1 MRKYVITQTKR
12 FIQNQSGVYIIFG
25 ALLTLPI
32 VALLFV
38 SLEVAG
44 IIQDKARLNDALEQ
58 AVLSLTAENNSGRK
72 SYDYALTNAEK
83 ANGKY
88 LADSEA
94 GKRDSQIVK
103 TFVKLYLPQIDENT
117 MKFEPICTTQN
128 NAITPKNGKQY
139 AYSSSHVTCTVTG
152 SINHRSL
159 FPMTVGKSKIIP
171 EQVSLS
177 SGSMAQKINNVN
189 LPLDLMVV
197 ADLSGSMDYNINN
210 HKVYSNTEASKLTLL
225 KQVLEELTDKYLLS
239 EEANPNNRISMIPFA
254 MGAQHPIRN
263 SCVLPFEWN
272 QSHIGYNDSQK
283 VSPNEI
289 EYNLRNLPIRSR
301 TIFTHNLVYLLDTK
315 KTLEKIGTRF
325 NNYDV
330 EYQKS
335 AICLEGSDKFQQ
347 QWYEKNQKIN
357 FINEV
362 KRLKAAGATLASS
375 GLIVAVNNMLNEP
388 ARSDVLK
395 QQTRRTILILSD
407 GSDSIGDDSGE
418 NNWYQ
423 KEIPFMNFSRITE
436 NLILGKQELFNKS
449 PQSKN
454 LKNHI
459 YGYRYNYPIY
469 LTNNTEKIQTKGLC
483 DVIRD
488 KLNTKNKDNNTKII
502 FVELGYNSSSKDTW
516 LHCVGGTQN
525 YYSATSKE
533 SLLEAFKQAISKSD
547 DIGHNMNGSDPKKK

>member
-189 LPLDLMVV
+189 LP
-197 ADLSGSMDYNINN
+197 
-210 HKVYSNTEASKLTLL
+210 
-225 KQVLEELTDKYLLS
+225 
-239 EEANPNNRISMIPFA
+239 
-254 MGAQHPIRN
+254 
-263 SCVLPFEWN
+263 
-272 QSHIGYNDSQK
+272 
-283 VSPNEI
+283 
-289 EYNLRNLPIRSR
+289 
-301 TIFTHNLVYLLDTK
+301 
-315 KTLEKIGTRF
+315 
-325 NNYDV
+325 
-330 EYQKS
+330 
-335 AICLEGSDKFQQ
+335 
-347 QWYEKNQKIN
+347 
-357 FINEV
+357 
-362 KRLKAAGATLASS
+362 
-375 GLIVAVNNMLNEP
+375 
-388 ARSDVLK
+388 
-395 QQTRRTILILSD
+395 
-407 GSDSIGDDSGE
+407 
-418 NNWYQ
+418 
-423 KEIPFMNFSRITE
+423 
-436 NLILGKQELFNKS
+436 QETG
-449 PQSKN
+449 
-454 LKNHI
+454 I
-459 YGYRYNYPIY
+459 
-469 LTNNTEKIQTKGLC
+469 
-483 DVIRD
+483 
-488 KLNTKNKDNNTKII
+488 
-502 FVELGYNSSSKDTW
+502 
-516 LHCVGGTQN
+516 
-525 YYSATSKE
+525 
-533 SLLEAFKQAISKSD
+533 
-547 DIGHNMNGSDPKKK
+547 